1 MPLAETQILQRPIVF
16 LKPALVL
23 FGCTM
28 QPNWSHIIVEVDQ
41 QFRDCEK
48 ASNALLCS

>member
-1 MPLAETQILQRPIVF
+1 MPLAETQILQGPIAS

-23 FGCTM
+23 FGCVM
-28 QPNWSHIIVEVDQ
+28 RQKGLILLSRIDWQS
-41 QFRDCEK
+41 RGCEN